1 MPCRFRR
8 AATAL
13 LLALCTLSAQ
23 ASDAAGAPA
32 ADTPDGDAAPRWYTF
47 GWPVSDDRDLRPRGG
62 TSTGVAVT
70 PAKEPTGPWLDLQD
84 PGLDRR
90 EKDRRAIL
98 ALAGEYRTS
107 FDFVET
113 VTHVPGLERARPYQ
127 SWATEYVFVAED
139 EPGFISLQHILV
151 MSFVEDGEVRGPVV
165 QKHWRQDWRHESDRR
180 LRYRGDHRWVVE
192 AVQPEPGTW
201 TQTVHQVDD
210 TPRYSATGR
219 WVHDGGR
226 SVWESARSGRPLP
239 RREHTV
245 RDDYD
250 RMDSRHRITITP
262 GGWTHEQ
269 HNLKTVLDAS
279 GRPVAGN
286 PVIATEQ
293 GLARYTRIV
302 DHDFDAGRDYW
313 QATREYWA
321 AVRAWWDRRLA
332 AEGAFELRARVD
344 GRPLFM
350 PLFEG
355 ARRVA
360 SEDPGLAGEDLRRYV
375 ERTLERYVSAP

>member
-1 MPCRFRR
+1 MPSRFRS

-13 LLALCTLSAQ
+13 LLGLCMLSAHAEDADAEP
-23 ASDAAGAPA
+23 ASAKDGA
-32 ADTPDGDAAPRWYTF
+32 DSAPRWYTF
-47 GWPVSDDRDLRPRGG
+47 GWLIQDDPDLRPRGG
-62 TSTGVAVT
+62 TSTGVPVT
-70 PAKEPTGPWLDLQD
+70 PAQEPTEPWLALQE
-84 PGLDRR
+84 PGLDPRQR
-90 EKDRRAIL
+90 DRRAIL

-113 VTHVPGLERARPYQ
+113 LTHVPGLERARPYQ
-127 SWATEYVFVAED
+127 SWATEYVFVVED

-165 QKHWRQDWRHESDRR
+165 QKHWRQDWRFEAERR
-180 LRYRGDHRWVVE
+180 LRFRGDHRWVVE
-192 AVQPEPGTW
+192 AVEPEPGAW

-219 WVHDGGR
+219 WVHAGGR
-226 SVWESARSGRPLP
+226 SVWESERSGRPLP

-250 RMDSRHRITITP
+250 RMDSRHRVTITP

-269 HNLKTVLDAS
+269 HNLKTVLDDS
-279 GRPVAGN
+279 GRPVAEH
-286 PVIATEQ
+286 PVRATEQ
-293 GLARYTRIV
+293 GLAHYTRIV
-302 DHDFDAGRDYW
+302 DHDFEAGRDYW
-313 QATREYWA
+313 QVTRDYWG
-321 AVRAWWDRRLA
+321 AVRAWWARRLA
-332 AEGAFELRARVD
+332 AEGAFELRSEVD

-350 PLFEG
+350 PLFDG

-360 SEDPGLAGEDLRRYV
+360 SEDPELAGADLQHYI
-375 ERTLERYVSAP
+375 ERTLERYVTAP